1 MLDELG
7 RKFAR
12 FTTNQVVRRPRLWPA
27 FRWLTRR
34 QFDRLAPVWDEMR
47 SPEAFAPLEVA
58 LDSLDST
65 PRRAL
70 DLGTGTG
77 RAAFLLARRYPEA
90 EVVGVDLAPAML
102 AEARKLTP
110 PELASRVRFEQSDA
124 ERLPYPDESFDLVS
138 LANMIPFFPELERIT
153 APGGAVVFSFSGGAD
168 TPIYV
173 PPEVLRRE
181 LSERGFMEFA
191 DFAAGNGTA
200 LVARKPPGGGNL
212 HGNRTFATR

>member
-1 MLDELG
+1 MLETLG

-12 FTTNQVVRRPRLWPA
+12 FTTNQVVRRPRLWPL

-34 QFDRLAPVWDEMR
+34 QFDSMAPIWDELR
-47 SPEAFAPLEVA
+47 SPEAFASLEAA
-58 LDSLDST
+58 LDSLELS
-65 PRRAL
+65 PSRVL

-110 PELASRVRFEQSDA
+110 PELAGRVRFEEADA

-138 LANMIPFFPELERIT
+138 LANMIPFFPELGRIT
-153 APGGAVVFSFSGGAD
+153 APGGAVVFSFSGGAE

-173 PPEVLRRE
+173 SPEVLRKE
-181 LSERGFMEFA
+181 LSKQGFAEFA
-191 DFAAGNGTA
+191 DFAAGRGTA
-200 LVARKPPGGGNL
+200 LVARKLAGGVP
-212 HGNRTFATR
+212 

>member
-1 MLDELG
+1 MLETLG

-12 FTTNQVVRRPRLWPA
+12 FTTNQVVRRPRLWPL
-27 FRWLTRR
+27 FRGLTRR
-34 QFDRLAPVWDEMR
+34 QFDRMAPFWDELR
-47 SPEAFAPLEVA
+47 SDDAFVAFEVA
-58 LDSLDST
+58 LDSLDT
-65 PRRAL
+65 KPERVL

-77 RAAFLLARRYPEA
+77 RAAFLLARRNPDA

-110 PELASRVRFEQSDA
+110 PELASRVRFEQADA
-124 ERLPYPDESFDLVS
+124 ERLPYPDASFDLVS
-138 LANMIPFFPELERIT
+138 LANMIPFFPELERVT

-173 PPEVLRRE
+173 APEVLRRE
-181 LSERGFMEFA
+181 LSERGFTEFA

-200 LVARKPPGGGNL
+200 LVARKPPGGV
-212 HGNRTFATR
+212 T

>member
-1 MLDELG
+1 MLEALG

-12 FTTNQVVRRPRLWPA
+12 FTTNQVVRWPRDWPL

-34 QFDRLAPVWDEMR
+34 QFDRIAPVWDEMR
-47 SPEAFAPLEVA
+47 SPEAFAPLEAA
-58 LDSLDST
+58 LDSLDT
-65 PRRAL
+65 APRLVL

-102 AEARKLTP
+102 AEARSLTP
-110 PELASRVRFEQSDA
+110 PELAGRVRFEEADA
-124 ERLPYPDESFDLVS
+124 ERLPYPDASIDLVS

-153 APGGAVVFSFSGGAD
+153 APEGAVVFSFSGGAE

-173 PPEVLRRE
+173 PPEVLRTE
-181 LSERGFMEFA
+181 LSRRGFTEFA
-191 DFAAGNGTA
+191 EFAADRGSA
-200 LVARKPPGGGNL
+200 LVARKPS
-212 HGNRTFATR
+212 AA

>member
-1 MLDELG
+1 MLETLG

-12 FTTNQVVRRPRLWPA
+12 FTTNQVVRRPRAWPA

-34 QFDRLAPVWDEMR
+34 QFDRMAPVWDAMR
-47 SPEAFAPLEVA
+47 SADAFAPLEAA
-58 LDSLDST
+58 LDSLEAT
-65 PRRAL
+65 PSRAL

-77 RAAFLLARRYPEA
+77 RAAFLLARRFPEA
-90 EVVGVDLAPAML
+90 KVVGVDLAPAML

-110 PELASRVRFEQSDA
+110 PELAGRVGFEEADA
-124 ERLPYPDESFDLVS
+124 ERLPFSDASFDLVS
-138 LANMIPFFPELERIT
+138 LANMIPFFSELERIT

-173 PPEVLRRE
+173 PSDVLRAE
-181 LSERGFMEFA
+181 LGKRGFTDFA

-200 LVARKPPGGGNL
+200 FVARRPS
-212 HGNRTFATR
+212 RDVI

>member
-1 MLDELG
+1 LMLEALG

-12 FTTNQVVRRPRLWPA
+12 FTTNQVVRWPRAWPL

-34 QFDRLAPVWDEMR
+34 QFDRIAPVWDEMR
-47 SPEAFAPLEVA
+47 APEAFAPLEAA
-58 LDSLDST
+58 LDSLDTASS
-65 PRRAL
+65 RVL

-77 RAAFLLARRYPEA
+77 RAAFLLAQRYPEA

-110 PELASRVRFEQSDA
+110 PELADRLRFEEADA
-124 ERLPYPDESFDLVS
+124 EHLPFPDASFDLVS

-153 APGGAVVFSFSGGAD
+153 ASGGVVVFSFSGGAE

-173 PPEVLRRE
+173 PPEVLRAE
-181 LSERGFMEFA
+181 LSKRGFTEFA
-191 DFAAGNGTA
+191 DFAVGRGTA
-200 LVARKPPGGGNL
+200 LVARK
-212 HGNRTFATR
+212 ASSA